1 MWKRPANILLALAL
15 LFSVLACTKPEIV
28 TTRIGCVLSLT
39 GLLGPKGMERLDAA
53 RLAVSEINAAG
64 GVLSRQVELLEAD
77 DATDATKCLAR
88 VKKMAEKNNVQVF
101 IGGMSSDAAMATGPY
116 LMEKQ
121 VVLVSPS
128 ATTGEISGHP
138 WTHWFFRTAPHDTLQ
153 GIILADII
161 QQKGYTRLATIVLA
175 NSYGMGLE
183 QALVDALKKEGWT
196 GEHALSIYYNP
207 DEKDFSAQLQNIKDN
222 NPDVVLAVT
231 YVEDGIIL
239 FRQALEMGLDNIA
252 WLGCDGN
259 YSEYMFE
266 DAQCAEFMTRAIVA
280 GTRSVGPSDDVYR
293 AFADAYSNAYGREPG
308 IYCDTTYDSVHM
320 VAKAIEAAGVYDG
333 KAVKGTLLVLGQKYH
348 GASGI
353 ITFNDKGDRISGIFE
368 VWKVEKDDAV
378 PSAYKNVQIDR
389 ISIQ

>member
-1 MWKRPANILLALAL
+1 MFKRPAIIILTAAL
-15 LFSVLACTKPEIV
+15 LFSVFACSKTEIE

-39 GLLGPKGMERLDAA
+39 GLLGPKGTERLDAA
-53 RLAVSEINAAG
+53 RLAVLEINAGG
-64 GVLSRQVELLEAD
+64 GVLNKQIELLEAD
-77 DATDATKCLAR
+77 DATDAPKCLTR
-88 VKKMAEKNNVQVF
+88 VKKMAERDSVQVF

-116 LMEKQ
+116 LAEKQ

-128 ATTGEISGHP
+128 ATSGEISAQP
-138 WTHWFFRTAPHDTLQ
+138 WTNWFFRTAPHDTLQ

-196 GEHALSIYYNP
+196 GEHALSIYYQP

-222 NPDVVLAVT
+222 DPDVVLAVT

-266 DAQCAEFMTRAIVA
+266 DAQCAEFMTRAVVA
-280 GTRSVGPSDDVYR
+280 GTRSIGPSDDTYR
-293 AFADAYSNAYGREPG
+293 AFAEAYTTAYGREPG
-308 IYCDTTYDSVHM
+308 VYCDTTYDAVHI
-320 VAKAIEAAGVYDG
+320 VAKAIDTAGVYDG
-333 KAVKGTLLVLGQKYH
+333 RAIKDALLVLGQKYH

-353 ITFNDKGDRISGIFE
+353 ITFNEKGDRISGIFE
-368 VWKVEKDDAV
+368 VWKVEKNSNA
-378 PSAYKNVQIDR
+378 PSGYKNVQIDH

>member
-1 MWKRPANILLALAL
+1 MYKRPVIIILAVALLLSALAC
-15 LFSVLACTKPEIV
+15 SKTEIE

-39 GLLGPKGMERLDAA
+39 GLLGPKGTERLDAA
-53 RLAVSEINAAG
+53 RLAVSEINTGG

-77 DATDATKCLAR
+77 DATDPDKCLAR
-88 VKKMAEKNNVQVF
+88 VKKMTEKDNVQVF
-101 IGGMSSDAAMATGPY
+101 IGGMSSDAVMATGPY
-116 LMEKQ
+116 LAEEQ

-128 ATTGEISGHP
+128 ATSGEISGQP

-161 QQKGYTRLATIVLA
+161 QQKGYMRLATVVLA

-183 QALVDALKKEGWT
+183 QAVVDALKKEGWT
-196 GEHALSIYYNP
+196 GEHTLSIYYEP

-222 NPDVVLAVT
+222 DPDVVLAVT
-231 YVEDGIIL
+231 YVEDGIVL
-239 FRQALEMGLDNIA
+239 FRQALEMGLDDIA

-266 DAQCAEFMTRAIVA
+266 DAQCAEFMARAIVA
-280 GTRSVGPSDDVYR
+280 GTRSIGPSDDNYR
-293 AFADAYSNAYGREPG
+293 AFTNAYSTAYGREPG
-308 IYCDTTYDSVHM
+308 IYCDTTYDAVHM
-320 VAKAIEAAGVYDG
+320 VAKAIDKAGVYDG
-333 KAVKGTLLVLGQKYH
+333 KAIKDALLVLGQKYH

-353 ITFNDKGDRISGIFE
+353 ITFNEKGDRISGIFE
-368 VWKVEKDDAV
+368 VWKVEKDDTA
-378 PSAYKNVQIDR
+378 PSGYKNVQIDH